1 MEIKYQYSVGKLIP
15 TGDETCPVSIFINP
29 DEDERRYLTQSLK
42 LDEHTLAS
50 ALDPD
55 ELARLEFEPEHRA
68 LIFKLPVRYSASEPF
83 RFRVASVG
91 AYLFAERLVIVAT
104 EDIIANQRFR
114 FRETPTVR
122 QILLRLIY
130 LAIFSFLEHLRT
142 ISMVTDELQNKIN
155 VSMENRYLINLFDLQ
170 RSLVYYLNSIS
181 SNGLLL
187 KRLDNSAARIGIT
200 QEEKEFLDDITIENS
215 QCYQQAEIFSNI
227 LSNLMDA
234 RASIVSNNLNI
245 RIKLLTVVTI
255 GIMVPTFIVSAFS
268 MNVPI
273 PGQNAAWAFYAILG
287 GAALAAATLFLLEKW
302 EKW

>member
-1 MEIKYQYSVGKLIP
+1 MEIKYNYSGGKLIP
-15 TGDETCPVSIFINP
+15 GNEETSPVSIFVNP
-29 DEDERRYLTQSLK
+29 NEDERRHLTQSLK
-42 LDEHTLAS
+42 LDEHTLNS

-55 ELARLEFEPEHRA
+55 EQARLEFEPEHQA
-68 LIFKLPVRYSASEPF
+68 LIFKLPVRFPESDPF

-91 AYLFAERLVIVAT
+91 AYLFASRLVIVAT
-104 EDIIANQRFR
+104 EDILANQRLR
-114 FRETPTVR
+114 FRETPTIR

-130 LAIFSFLEHLRT
+130 IAILSFLEHLRT

-170 RSLVYYLNSIS
+170 RSLVYYLNSINT
-181 SNGLLL
+181 NGLLL
-187 KRLDNSAARIGIT
+187 KRLENSAARIGIT
-200 QEEKEFLDDITIENS
+200 QEEKEFLDDIIIENS

-245 RIKLLTVVTI
+245 RIKLLTIVTI

-273 PGQNAAWAFYAILG
+273 PGHNYNWAFYAILG
-287 GAALAAATLFLLEKW
+287 GAAVTAFILFLLERW

>member
-1 MEIKYQYSVGKLIP
+1 MEIKYQFSVGKLIP
-15 TGDETCPVSIFINP
+15 SGEPNAPVSIFVNP
-29 DEDERRYLTQSLK
+29 DPEERQYLLQTLK

-55 ELARLEFEPEHRA
+55 ELARLEFEPEHQA
-68 LIFKLPVRYSASEPF
+68 LIIKLPVRYSASEPF

-104 EDIIANQRFR
+104 EDIIANQRVR
-114 FRETPTVR
+114 YRETPSVR

-130 LAIFSFLEHLRT
+130 LAIYSFLEHLRT

-187 KRLDNSAARIGIT
+187 KRLDNNAPRIGFT

-227 LSNLMDA
+227 LANLMDA

-245 RIKLLTVVTI
+245 RIKLLTIITI

-273 PGQNAAWAFYAILG
+273 PGQHSAYAFYII
-287 GAALAAATLFLLEKW
+287 LAAAAVTAVILFLMEKW